1 MSLIVFALAAV
12 LAAAG
17 QAQDGDATRNCRD
30 DNGVDRCARLA
41 EDVGT
46 LGMASLEDE
55 QAAGTEVYRIT
66 QINGAGRLMPGVAYE
81 RRVGAAPQV
90 VVYATGGVRM
100 AAAVPLAEWEAV
112 QGMARFADRELKPL
126 PGEADPLANICFHA
140 WLSTVE
146 IVNAANRGR
155 PDGPIRRRTESS
167 CGGALTSSF
176 AFDLPTLAI
185 KHFPDCDALNPND
198 YRNDITRLA
207 QCVRF
212 KGDRL
217 AAALLVNQI
226 GLRLVPEEA
235 EGSPL
240 AWARRLQPNSAS
252 RIDWNGQIVTGGGG
266 ARSPIAIFMAR
277 MQTENPSLRAYLSRF
292 EAVSS
297 TRVEVAGDA
306 SIEDPQNQNG
316 PPLSAPFRQV
326 WTWDVNGLNW
336 ALESWVVE
344 PFAPLSRN

>member
-1 MSLIVFALAAV
+1 MSLIAFALAAV
-12 LAAAG
+12 LAASG

-41 EDVGT
+41 EDVRI

-126 PGEADPLANICFHA
+126 QGEPSSELTICLHS

-146 IVNAANRGR
+146 IANAANRGR
-155 PDGPIRRRTESS
+155 PDGPVRRRTESA

-176 AFDLPTLAI
+176 ASDLPTLAI

-217 AAALLVNQI
+217 AVAQLVNQV
-226 GLRLVPEEA
+226 GLRLVPEES
-235 EGSPL
+235 EGLPL
-240 AWARRLQPNSAS
+240 AWARRLQANSAT
-252 RIDWNGQIVTGGGG
+252 RIDWGGQVVTGGGG

-277 MQTENPSLRAYLSRF
+277 VQTENPSLRAYLSTF

-297 TRVEVAGDA
+297 TRVEVVGDA
-306 SIEDPQNQNG
+306 AINDPQDENG

-326 WTWDVNGLNW
+326 WIWDVNGLNW

-344 PFAPLSRN
+344 PFAPLRPN

>member
-1 MSLIVFALAAV
+1 MSLIAFALAAV
-12 LAAAG
+12 LAASA
-17 QAQDGDATRNCRD
+17 QATDGDVARNCRD

-41 EDVGT
+41 EDVRT

-66 QINGAGRLMPGVAYE
+66 QINGGGQLMPGVAYE
-81 RRVGAAPQV
+81 RRLGASPQV
-90 VVYATGGVRM
+90 VVYATDGVRM

-155 PDGPIRRRTESS
+155 PDGPIRRRMESA
-167 CGGALTSSF
+167 CGGALTSRF

-217 AAALLVNQI
+217 AAAQLVNQI

-240 AWARRLQPNSAS
+240 AWARRLQPNSTT
-252 RIDWNGQIVTGGGG
+252 RIDWDGQVMTGGGG
-266 ARSPIAIFMAR
+266 ARSRIAIFMAG
-277 MQTENPSLRAYLSRF
+277 MQTENPSLRAYLSTF
-292 EAVSS
+292 EGVSS
-297 TRVEVAGDA
+297 TRVEVEGDA

-326 WTWDVNGLNW
+326 WIWDVNGLNW

-344 PFAPLSRN
+344 PFAPLRPN